1 MKGNNLLSDR
11 QATKAVPF
19 QFEENERHS
28 DAIYQVIVHKLR
40 TNKWCKSIIRK
51 PPYKCFDNY
60 LILFLLTFFSVSAH
74 RKYTF

>member
-19 QFEENERHS
+19 QFEKNERHS

-40 TNKWCKSIIRK
+40 TNK
-51 PPYKCFDNY
+51 
-60 LILFLLTFFSVSAH
+60 
-74 RKYTF
+74 